1 MSITLFKSQWKIY
14 KSWLRLTGTLKKT
27 KKDCWLD
34 YKRERNHYV
43 EPAKITPKVISE
55 TYDEI
60 KDFLQIYFEPCDYE
74 DRSKWKWYIYTSSD
88 YAEYTLH
95 SRCHIVIRNEEENLK
110 YDSRDYMSY
119 NTRRR
124 LSLAF
129 FDNIAPYDEYD
140 WKFIVDLKNTE
151 YFRDVL
157 KENRPL
163 VSEEEWTNDIDEVG
177 DIEEAIPF

>member
-1 MSITLFKSQWKIY
+1 MSISLFKSQWKIY

-55 TYDEI
+55 AYDEI
-60 KDFLQIYFEPCDYE
+60 KEFLQKYFEPCDYE
-74 DRSKWKWYIYTSSD
+74 DRTDRTWSIYTSSD

-95 SRCHIVIRNEEENLK
+95 SRCHIVIRDKEENLK
-110 YDSRDYMSY
+110 YDSRDYMQY

-129 FDNIAPYDEYD
+129 FDNIKPYDEYD
-140 WKFIVDLKNTE
+140 ERYIVDLKNTE
-151 YFRDVL
+151 HFRDVL
-157 KENRPL
+157 REDRPF
-163 VSEEEWTNDIDEVG
+163 VPEWNDDETV